1 MYILKKMPR
10 GSNHA
15 EHYKLLL
22 LLLLLHIKALLL
34 LLAADIMK
42 APPAEPAFI
51 IHEAYSYDGRPETIC
66 SMLNTQIILQIY
78 IFRAADHLQLESLE
92 RFVNEF
98 T

>member
-15 EHYKLLL
+15 EHYKL

-51 IHEAYSYDGRPETIC
+51 IHEAY
-66 SMLNTQIILQIY
+66 
-78 IFRAADHLQLESLE
+78 
-92 RFVNEF
+92 
-98 T
+98 

>member
-1 MYILKKMPR
+1 MNYGFRSLNQAHVYTEKKMPR

-22 LLLLLHIKALLL
+22 LLQHMKALLL

-51 IHEAYSYDGRPETIC
+51 IHGAY
-66 SMLNTQIILQIY
+66 
-78 IFRAADHLQLESLE
+78 
-92 RFVNEF
+92 
-98 T
+98 

>member
-1 MYILKKMPR
+1 MPR

-22 LLLLLHIKALLL
+22 LLQHMKALLL

-51 IHEAYSYDGRPETIC
+51 IHGAY
-66 SMLNTQIILQIY
+66 
-78 IFRAADHLQLESLE
+78 
-92 RFVNEF
+92 
-98 T
+98 

>member
-15 EHYKLLL
+15 EHYK
-22 LLLLLHIKALLL
+22 LLLLHIKALLL

-51 IHEAYSYDGRPETIC
+51 IHEAY
-66 SMLNTQIILQIY
+66 
-78 IFRAADHLQLESLE
+78 
-92 RFVNEF
+92 
-98 T
+98 